1 MRKFLRALH
10 HALDG
15 IGFAFTNERSLR
27 IQFGIFLIVLVFGL
41 YFQIS
46 ADEFAMIIGISALIF
61 GLELINTAIEKSM
74 DMLSNGRYDERIRIV
89 KDVSASAVL
98 VAAGFAVAIGVLIF
112 LPKIMELFR

>member
-1 MRKFLRALH
+1 MGRFLRALH

-15 IGFAFTNERSLR
+15 IGFAFTSERSLR

-46 ADEFAMIIGISALIF
+46 ADEFALIIGISALVF

-74 DMLSNGRYDERIRIV
+74 DILSNGRYDERIRVV
-89 KDVSASAVL
+89 KDVSAGAVL
-98 VAAGFAVAIGVLIF
+98 VAAAFAVSIGVLIF
-112 LPKIMELFR
+112 LPKIMGLLK